1 MAHILVAD
9 DQEKVRNILK
19 SLFERDGHTVVLAT
33 NGKEALQSY
42 QEQPA
47 EIVVTDILMPD
58 MEGIETIRELKRINP
73 NVKIIAMSGG
83 VPLRPMNTWK
93 WPCYSVPN
101 RPFQSPSMFWKCLRP
116 SGPVLKIDQ
125 FHYSFLFLSAGSDFL
140 TCAR

>member
-83 VPLRPMNTWK
+83 GTIEANEYLEMAVLFGAKQTISKPFDVLEMLEALRS
-93 WPCYSVPN
+93 C
-101 RPFQSPSMFWKCLRP
+101 
-116 SGPVLKIDQ
+116 IED
-125 FHYSFLFLSAGSDFL
+125 
-140 TCAR
+140 

>member
-19 SLFERDGHTVVLAT
+19 SLFERDGHTVVVAT

-42 QEQPA
+42 QAQPA

-73 NVKIIAMSGG
+73 DVKIIAMSGG
-83 VPLRPMNTWK
+83 GTIEANEYLKMAVLFGAKQTISKPFDVLEMLEALRS
-93 WPCYSVPN
+93 C
-101 RPFQSPSMFWKCLRP
+101 
-116 SGPVLKIDQ
+116 IED
-125 FHYSFLFLSAGSDFL
+125 
-140 TCAR
+140 